1 MRVNLLEISRSRA
14 PMKKF
19 VLSVVVALGSLSVH
33 GATYYFSDCQAGAD
47 AGCTAGNDANS
58 GTTPSAPKR
67 NLPSRALV
75 DGLTAGDQILLARNG
90 SWRSAVTAFWTGNT
104 KGSAQ
109 NPIVIGAYTPTGY
122 FGTAK
127 ALITL
132 TANDANCL
140 TISNGGATPV
150 HKEGFT
156 FKNIKCVGTGG
167 SNNSIGVFTY
177 NDVSDVLLE
186 DLDISG
192 FGIGIYP
199 GAGNSPGTMTARL
212 TLRNSYIHDN
222 GAQGLF
228 GGGRG
233 ILVEGNTFDNNGY
246 VGETNRPANH
256 FHNVYLSSAIDTVL
270 RGNTLTRSAVCNPK
284 MKSPCNAANQC
295 HGVSLVIHG
304 TASNLIIE
312 NNVVNESAGA
322 TAGCYGIQV
331 APGGYDTPENF
342 EGTIVRGNRLVN
354 VGSAAID
361 MGAAP
366 NSMVENNVIVWN
378 SAPTYAVSG
387 IVVPSGNAVRS
398 TTLDKQLTIRNNS
411 IYIAGAS
418 ANNRGIVVQSPSADH
433 QVVSNLIFFAADTSS
448 SAACFSLKGLV
459 ASNFRVFDHNLC
471 YSDRPDHLVAYSQ
484 AHATLELAQASGF
497 DVNGKSSNPLI
508 QVPNEANGFSLAL
521 SSPLSPA
528 RNGGHPTLS
537 TRLGHRGAKNPDAVP
552 VIGANPFNST
562 VVSPSPPIAR

>member
-1 MRVNLLEISRSRA
+1 
-14 PMKKF
+14 MKKIM
-19 VLSVVVALGSLSVH
+19 LSVVVALGSLAAH

-47 AGCTAGNDANS
+47 TGCTAGNDANA
-58 GTTPSAPKR
+58 GTSPSAPKR
-67 NLPSRALV
+67 SLPSRALV
-75 DGLTAGDQILLARNG
+75 DGLAAGDQILLAKNG

-109 NPIVIGAYTPTGY
+109 NPIVIGAYAPTGY
-122 FGTAK
+122 LGSAK

-156 FKNIKCVGTGG
+156 FKSIKCVGAGG
-167 SNNSIGVFTY
+167 SNSSIGVFTY

-199 GAGNSPGTMTARL
+199 GGGNAPGATTARL
-212 TLRNSYIHDN
+212 TLRNSHIHDN
-222 GAQGLF
+222 GAQGLY

-233 ILVEGNTFDNNGY
+233 LLVEGNTFDNNGY
-246 VGETNRPANH
+246 VGEANRPANH
-256 FHNVYLSSAIDTVL
+256 FHNIYLSLATDTVL

-284 MKSPCNAANQC
+284 MKSPCTAVNQC

-312 NNVVNESAGA
+312 NNLVNETTGA

-331 APGGYDTPENF
+331 APGGYGTPENF

-354 VGSAAID
+354 VGGVAID
-361 MGAAP
+361 MGSAP
-366 NSMVENNVIVWN
+366 NSIVENNAIVWN
-378 SAPTYAVSG
+378 TVPNSTVHG
-387 IVVPSGNAVRS
+387 IVVPSGNAARS

-411 IYIAGAS
+411 IYIAGANATS
-418 ANNRGIVVQSPSADH
+418 RGIVVQSPSADH
-433 QVVSNLIFFAADTSS
+433 QVVSNLIFFASDSS
-448 SAACFSLKGLV
+448 PSAACFSTKGLV
-459 ASNFRVFDHNLC
+459 ASNFKAFDHNLC
-471 YSDRPDHLVAYSQ
+471 YSDRPDHLVAHSQ
-484 AHATLELAQASGF
+484 AHATMELAQASGF
-497 DVNGKSSNPLI
+497 DVNGKSANPLI
-508 QVPNEANGFSLAL
+508 QVPNEGNGFSIAL
-521 SSPLSPA
+521 SSPMSPA

-537 TRLGHRGAKNPDAVP
+537 SRLGQRGAKNPDASP

-562 VVSPSPPIAR
+562 VVSPSPPVAR